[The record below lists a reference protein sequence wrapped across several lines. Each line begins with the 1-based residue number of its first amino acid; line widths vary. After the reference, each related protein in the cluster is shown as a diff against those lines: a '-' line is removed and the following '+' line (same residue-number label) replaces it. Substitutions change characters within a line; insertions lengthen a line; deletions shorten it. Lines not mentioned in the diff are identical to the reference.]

1 MALSNEATQQLNTS
15 LTYKVLTQA
24 KLNSLNRN
32 FSLLL
37 CILALSEVLSRKI
50 RIFYSKAENLD
61 EYFMYNG
68 TIISSEAGPEE
79 VRICLMVTTTTS
91 IGNIGKQFV
100 TIHFVPLI
108 KFMKAQVWEGK
119 LTIFGLKSDKLNI
132 LVWVDDLMVFFTP
145 TRVKSIWRTW
155 NI

>member
-1 MALSNEATQQLNTS
+1 
-15 LTYKVLTQA
+15 
-24 KLNSLNRN
+24 
-32 FSLLL
+32 
-37 CILALSEVLSRKI
+37 
-50 RIFYSKAENLD
+50 
-61 EYFMYNG
+61 MYNG